1 MVVIDGNNVAYSR
14 KLHGKPM
21 VENIEIAIKY
31 FEPKTVVDIFVTTYL
46 AKFINNL
53 SIFRNLVNQGVI
65 NEVPHTV
72 DDDKV
77 ILKFAYDYDDYI
89 VSNDKFRNHKE
100 YSVEWIKNHRIGFS
114 IRKNIFHI
122 DRKIES
128 YNMKRMTRMFS
139 KKQVDSGIMEE
150 LN

>member
-14 KLHGKPM
+14 KFQGKPM
-21 VENIEIAIKY
+21 VENIELAIKY
-31 FEPKTVVDIFVTTYL
+31 FEPKTVVDIYVTSFL
-46 AKFINNL
+46 VKFINNPCK
-53 SIFRNLVNQGVI
+53 FRKLINQGVI
-65 NEVPHTV
+65 NQVPQTF

-114 IRKNIFHI
+114 IRRNTFQI
-122 DRKIES
+122 DRKIKT
-128 YNMKRMTRMFS
+128 YNLKRMTRMFS
-139 KKQVDSGIMEE
+139 RKQLDSGIMEE
-150 LN
+150 IN